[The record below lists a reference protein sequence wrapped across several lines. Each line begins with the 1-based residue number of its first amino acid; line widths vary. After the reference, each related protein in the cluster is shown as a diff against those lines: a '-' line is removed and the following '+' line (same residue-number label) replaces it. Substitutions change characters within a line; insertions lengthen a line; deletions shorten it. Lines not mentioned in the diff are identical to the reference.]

1 MSSLS
6 ERALGLSARL
16 SERELQEVRL
26 TLVDGTRVTGML
38 HRTHGTRTM
47 DHMNKQTEDFIAMT
61 NAVLVNGDDVER
73 VSFVAINK
81 QHIVR
86 LIEA

>member
-6 ERALGLSARL
+6 ERTLGLTARL

-38 HRTHGTRTM
+38 HRAQGTRTM
-47 DHMNKQTEDFIAMT
+47 DFINKQTEGFVAMT
-61 NAVLVNGDDVER
+61 DAVLVNGEGVER
-73 VSFVAINK
+73 VAFVAINK
-81 QHIVR
+81 RHIIR
-86 LIEA
+86 LVEA